1 MAVKELKYLLREYEM
16 HMDQLKEIKAEME
29 ELLKQVPGAKEVLDI
44 KGIGIISVTSII
56 AEIGDISRFEDAR
69 QIQKNA
75 GLSLIESSSGKHKGR
90 TTISKRYRKRLR
102 TVLFRVIL
110 PMVSNNQEFKELH
123 LYYTTR
129 KENPLKKKQS
139 LILLCCKL
147 IRIIF
152 AMMKKRIPYDG
163 DKLMKDIKRPT
174 KVAA

>member
-16 HMDQLKEIKAEME
+16 YDQLKKLKEME
-29 ELLKQVPGAKEVLDI
+29 ELLKQVPEQRKFLNQ
-44 KGIGIISVTSII
+44 GIGIISVTSII

-75 GLSLIESSSGKHKGR
+75 GLSLIESSSGNIGA
-90 TTISKRYRKRLR
+90 TTISKRRKRLR

-129 KENPLKKKQS
+129 KDNPLKKKQS

-152 AMMKKRIPYDG
+152 VMIKKQIPYDG
-163 DKLMKDIKRPT
+163 NKLMKDIKRPA
-174 KVAA
+174 KIAA